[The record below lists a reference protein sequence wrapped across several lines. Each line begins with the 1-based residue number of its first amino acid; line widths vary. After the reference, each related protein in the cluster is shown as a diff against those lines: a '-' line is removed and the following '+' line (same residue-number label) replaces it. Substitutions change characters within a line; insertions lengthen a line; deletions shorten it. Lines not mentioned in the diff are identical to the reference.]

1 MYSVG
6 CENMNNIVLQ
16 VTQDIIER
24 SKRSRDDY
32 LSQIQ
37 SMKDFGVA
45 RKSLSCG
52 NLAHGFAANTE
63 QEKQLLSQYEKPN
76 IGIISSYNDML
87 SAHHPYQDYP
97 AQIKAV
103 AMKKGITAQFAGGV
117 PAMCDG
123 VTQGQPGM
131 ELSLFSRD
139 SIAMS
144 SAIALSHNMFDAV
157 VCLGICDKIV
167 PGMLIG
173 ALRFGHLPTVFIP
186 AGPMTSGM
194 SNGEKSRI
202 RKAFQLGEVDRV
214 ELLRAESESYHSAG
228 TCTFYGTANSNQMLM
243 EMMGLQL
250 PSSSFVNPGTPLRE
264 ALTQEATNILCDALN
279 GIESMG
285 VGEMI
290 NEKSIVNAMIGLMAT
305 GGSTNHT
312 LHLVAIARAA
322 GIIINWDDF
331 SQLSKA
337 IPLLARIYP
346 NGQADVNHFH
356 AAGGM
361 NLIIWR
367 LLHEGLL
374 HEEVNTIVGP
384 GMHRYCKEAYL
395 KNGLLDWRDGMQFSL
410 DENIISAQGSV
421 FCEEGGIRVL
431 KGNLGN
437 CVIKTSAVDV
447 SRQVIVAPAK
457 IFEEQ
462 SQLQDAFDAG
472 ELTENF
478 IAVVRYQGPKA
489 NGMPELH
496 KLTPILSVLQDKGL
510 QVALVTDG
518 RMSGA
523 SGSVPAAIHLTP
535 EALDGGLIAKIQ
547 QGDILSLD
555 CHKGELNLLVPDSEL
570 AIREVTVPNLAA
582 HHVGM
587 GRELFSIMREKVGSA
602 EVGASVFSF

>member
-1 MYSVG
+1 
-6 CENMNNIVLQ
+6 MNHIVSQ
-16 VTQDIIER
+16 VTQAIIER
-24 SKRSRDDY
+24 SQQSRADY
-32 LSQIQ
+32 LLQIQ
-37 SMKDFGVA
+37 TMKNFGVA

-52 NLAHGFAANTE
+52 NLAHGFAANT
-63 QEKQLLSQYEKPN
+63 QEEKKSLSQYEKPN
-76 IGIISSYNDML
+76 IGILSSYNDML
-87 SAHHPYQDYP
+87 SAHQPYQDYP
-97 AQIKAV
+97 AQIKAA
-103 AMKKGITAQFAGGV
+103 AMKKGITVQFAGGV

-186 AGPMTSGM
+186 AGPMASGM

-202 RKAFQLGEVDRV
+202 RKAFQLGEVDRD

-250 PSSSFVNPGTPLRE
+250 PSSSFVNPGTPLRS
-264 ALTQEATNILCDALN
+264 ALTEGATNILCDTLN

-285 VGEMI
+285 IGEMI

-312 LHLVAIARAA
+312 IHLIAIARAA

-331 SQLSKA
+331 SLLSST
-337 IPLLARIYP
+337 IPLLARVYP
-346 NGQADVNHFH
+346 NGDADVNHFH

-367 LLHEGLL
+367 LLNDGLL
-374 HEEVNTIVGP
+374 HDDVNTIVGP
-384 GMHRYCKEAYL
+384 GMRRYCKEAYL
-395 KNGLLDWRDGMQFSL
+395 NEEQLDWRDGIQVSL
-410 DENIISAQGSV
+410 DSNVIAAPDCV
-421 FCEEGGIRVL
+421 FSKEGGIRVL
-431 KGNLGN
+431 KGNLGSS
-437 CVIKTSAVDV
+437 VIKTSAVDV
-447 SRQVIVAPAK
+447 SRQVIMAPAK
-457 IFEEQ
+457 VFEEQ
-462 SQLQDAFDAG
+462 SQLQAAFDAG
-472 ELTENF
+472 ELTDNF
-478 IAVVRYQGPKA
+478 IAVVRYQGPKS

-510 QVALVTDG
+510 SVALVTDG

-535 EALDGGLIAKIQ
+535 EALDGGLIAKVKD
-547 QGDILSLD
+547 GDILSLD
-555 CHKGELNLLVPDSEL
+555 CHKGELSLLVSDDELLQRNIMPPDLS
-570 AIREVTVPNLAA
+570 P

-587 GRELFSIMREKVGSA
+587 GRELFSMMREKVGSA
-602 EVGASVFSF
+602 EIGASVFDF